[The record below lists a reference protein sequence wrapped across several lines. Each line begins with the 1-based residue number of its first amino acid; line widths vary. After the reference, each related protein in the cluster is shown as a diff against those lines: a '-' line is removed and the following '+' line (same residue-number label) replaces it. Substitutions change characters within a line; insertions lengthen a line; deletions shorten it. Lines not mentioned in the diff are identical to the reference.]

1 MKIHIK
7 HINSNN
13 LSLWNTICFMFIK
26 LVFLQVTKFGKLSIT
41 VINSTFKFLLFNL
54 AFVCNLEIKMKNKSL
69 HIIIHTMILPCTI
82 VFHVSPCWINLRK
95 PFRKK
100 YKVLELFWDC
110 LDL

>member
-54 AFVCNLEIKMKNKSL
+54 AFVCNLEIKMKKINHCISL
-69 HIIIHTMILPCTI
+69 FIL
-82 VFHVSPCWINLRK
+82 
-95 PFRKK
+95 
-100 YKVLELFWDC
+100 
-110 LDL
+110 